1 MLQITLLSIGKTNEN
16 FIKLGLDKYNTL
28 LSKYCK
34 FDNIELNDVKNA
46 NKLPVEKLKLAEA
59 ELINQHLNEKAIV
72 VYLDEKGKQ
81 YDSHAFAKYV
91 EKMSV
96 ESSKITFV
104 IGGSFGLDHT
114 SLKKGDKMA
123 LSSMTFT
130 HQMSRVIIAE
140 QLFRAF
146 TINHGTTYHH

>member
-1 MLQITLLSIGKTNEN
+1 MLHITLLSIGKTNEN
-16 FIKLGLDKYNTL
+16 FVKLGLEKYSTL
-28 LSKYCK
+28 LSKFCK
-34 FDNIELNDVKNA
+34 FENIELNDVKNA
-46 NKLPVEKLKLAEA
+46 NKLPLEKLKLAEA
-59 ELINQHLNEKAIV
+59 ELINQHIHDKSII

-81 YDSHAFAKYV
+81 YDSHAFAKYL

-104 IGGSFGLDHT
+104 IGGSYGLDHAM
-114 SLKKGDKMA
+114 LKKGDKMA

-146 TINHGTTYHH
+146 TINIGTTYHH